1 MKSRVILSR
10 GDGEGSPRHRRRG
23 SLAALGMTLALGC
36 VSAAPQQQSTAPL
49 NEPEIQIHQLSNVAE
64 IARDITGPISVQYQV
79 HVGNRTG
86 VPITIKR
93 IDVSS
98 IGEGAYTLRQNS
110 TPFNQPLD
118 TGHAA
123 ALTLWAPAFISN
135 PTIVGANGPVTLRVA
150 VQYDTPNGSHQAIRV
165 EQVHA
170 FGGVD

>member
-1 MKSRVILSR
+1 MRSLTLRSLAPLGMASVILL
-10 GDGEGSPRHRRRG
+10 
-23 SLAALGMTLALGC
+23 LAGC
-36 VSAAPQQQSTAPL
+36 ASAAAQQKTTAPL

-79 HVGNRTG
+79 HVGNRTR

-110 TPFNQPLD
+110 TPFNQPLEP
-118 TGHAA
+118 GHAV
-123 ALTLWAPAFISN
+123 ALTLWAPAFISS
-135 PTIVGANGPVTLRVA
+135 PTIAGANGPVTLRVA
-150 VQYDTPNGSHQAIRV
+150 VQYDTPNGSQQTIRV
-165 EQVHA
+165 QQVHA